1 MDKKFLG
8 EGLSI
13 KMGIG
18 YGLTTLIL
26 LFLNIW
32 ILVLQPEQFFSCVRK
47 FWETF
52 EDSMHRHFRISFET
66 DECNVYWEASEDRG
80 MYD

>member
-47 FWETF
+47 F
-52 EDSMHRHFRISFET
+52 
-66 DECNVYWEASEDRG
+66 
-80 MYD
+80 